1 MVGGWS
7 CEDGDGEADY
17 DYKCT
22 KSCDMV
28 PQVWNYEKELSPAKK
43 YLSCS
48 KHIIMTI
55 IYNKYCKV
63 KNICLTFSS

>member
-7 CEDGDGEADY
+7 CGDGDGEADY

-28 PQVWNYEKELSPAKK
+28 TKVWNYEKELSPAKK
-43 YLSCS
+43 YVSCS
-48 KHIIMTI
+48 KHIMKI
-55 IYNKYCKV
+55 IFSKYCKV
-63 KNICLTFSS
+63 KNICFTLRS